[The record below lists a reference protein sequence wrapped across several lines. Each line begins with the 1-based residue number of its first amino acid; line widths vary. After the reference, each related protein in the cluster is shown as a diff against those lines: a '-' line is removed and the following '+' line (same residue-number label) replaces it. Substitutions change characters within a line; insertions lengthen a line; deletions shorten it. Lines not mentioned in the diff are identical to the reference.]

1 MSESR
6 LSRAAL
12 AGSGPVPPRPDGT
25 GIVHLGLGNFHR
37 AHQAVYTAAA
47 LAHDGGSWGILGV
60 ANRSRTVTDAM
71 LAQDL
76 LYGVVEI
83 SPSGSRVSVPG
94 AHTGVMVAAHDPTAV
109 VRAIADANVKIV
121 TITVTEV
128 GYTFSPRTGSLNL
141 ESTAVQ
147 HDLAH
152 PDAPATTVGQ
162 LARALTVRA
171 RTHGAPIAVA
181 SCDNLLG
188 NGDRTAALV
197 RQFLTRCDAFDV
209 IDWLG
214 TSVTFPNSMVDRIV
228 PASSELYDAESTAR
242 LGAADTVAVPAEPFT
257 MWVMEDSFA
266 AGRPRWEVGGAVF
279 AEDVEPYELM
289 KVRLLNGTHSLIAY
303 LGALD
308 GRATIPDS
316 IGRPFVEAAA
326 RAVLV
331 DEYLPT
337 VPVPDD
343 VDIEDYTAQLFV
355 RWSNSALGH
364 KTAQVGSDGS
374 AKLAQRIP
382 TPTLH
387 HLRNGVV
394 PQHLSLTLAAYLCC
408 VCPPEGFDPGPHARA
423 MADPA
428 RARLAGLAASAAS
441 SEDFVRSV
449 LEHGDIFPVE
459 LAHFPEF
466 ITRTAE
472 LVDTVVRHGPM
483 AAAVEAAS
491 SSLRPVVAASRTT
504 LD

>member
-1 MSESR
+1 MSEAR
-6 LSRAAL
+6 LSRSAL
-12 AGSGPVPPRPDGT
+12 AGSGLAPTRPDGT

-47 LAHDGGSWGILGV
+47 LAQDGGRWGILGV
-60 ANRSRTVTDAM
+60 ANRSRAITDAM
-71 LAQDL
+71 LEQDL
-76 LYGVVEI
+76 IYGVVEI

-94 AHTGVMVAAHDPTAV
+94 AHTGVMVAAHDPAAV
-109 VRAIADANVKIV
+109 VRAIADPDVRIV
-121 TITVTEV
+121 TITVTEL
-128 GYTFSPRTGSLNL
+128 GYTFSPLTGELDL

-147 HDLAH
+147 QDLAQ
-152 PDAPATTVGQ
+152 PDTPMTTVGQ
-162 LARALTVRA
+162 LARALSVRA
-171 RTHGAPIAVA
+171 RSHGTPITVA

-197 RQFLTRCDAFDV
+197 RQFLTRCGADDV
-209 IDWLG
+209 IDWLA

-228 PASSELYDAESTAR
+228 PSSSESYDAESTAR
-242 LGAADTVAVPAEPFT
+242 LGAVDTIAVPAEPFT
-257 MWVMEDSFA
+257 MWVMEDNFV
-266 AGRPRWEVGGAVF
+266 AGRPLWEAGGAVF
-279 AEDVEPYELM
+279 ARHVEPYELM

-343 VDIEDYTAQLFV
+343 VDIEDYIAQLFV

-364 KTAQVGSDGS
+364 RTAQVGSDGS

-382 TPTLH
+382 TPVLY

-441 SEDFVRSV
+441 SEDVVRSV
-449 LEHGDIFPVE
+449 LERGDILPVE
-459 LAHFPEF
+459 LAEYPEF
-466 ITRTAE
+466 ITRTAD
-472 LVDTVVRHGPM
+472 LMNTVVRHGPM
-483 AAAVEAAS
+483 AAAVEAGS
-491 SSLRPVVAASRTT
+491 SSLRPVVTASRTT

>member
-1 MSESR
+1 MIEPR
-6 LSRAAL
+6 LSRSAL
-12 AGSGPVPPRPDGT
+12 AGSGLVPVRPDGT

-47 LAHDGGSWGILGV
+47 LERDGGSWGILGV

-83 SPSGSRVSVPG
+83 SPSGSRVGVPG
-94 AHTGVMVAAHDPTAV
+94 AHTGVMVAAHDPAAV
-109 VRAIADANVKIV
+109 VAAIADQNVRIV
-121 TITVTEV
+121 TITVTEL
-128 GYTFSPRTGSLNL
+128 GYTFSSKTGVLDL

-147 HDLAH
+147 QDLSRTET
-152 PDAPATTVGQ
+152 PTTTIGQ
-162 LARALTVRA
+162 LARSLAVRA
-171 RTHGAPIAVA
+171 RTHGAPITVA

-197 RQFLTRCDAFDV
+197 RQFLTRCGADDV
-209 IDWLG
+209 IDWLA
-214 TSVTFPNSMVDRIV
+214 TAVTFPNSMVDRIV
-228 PASSELYDAESTAR
+228 PSSRSSYDAESTAG
-242 LGAADTVAVPAEPFT
+242 LGAVDTIAVPAEPFT
-257 MWVMEDSFA
+257 MWVMEDKFA
-266 AGRPRWEVGGAVF
+266 AGRPRWEAGGAVF

-308 GRATIPDS
+308 GCATIPDS

-337 VPVPDD
+337 VPVPDG
-343 VDIEDYTAQLFV
+343 VDIDDYIAQLFV

-382 TPTLH
+382 TPALY
-387 HLRNGVV
+387 HLRNGAV
-394 PQHLSLTLAAYLCC
+394 PQYLSLTLAAYLCC
-408 VCPPEGFDPGPHARA
+408 MCPPDGFDPGPHARA

-428 RARLAGLAASAAS
+428 RVRLAGLAASAAS

-449 LEHGDIFPVE
+449 LERGDILPIE
-459 LAHFPEF
+459 LTSFPEF

-483 AAAVEAAS
+483 AAVVEAAS
-491 SSLRPVVAASRTT
+491 SSLRPVGTASRTT